1 MYREHPN
8 IEHLR
13 EMANRNL
20 EQFIHYTYRLCLFN
34 SYLWDEITLLN
45 PKIQH
50 LENLLAKNSTNSS
63 MPPSTDG
70 FKRQLKTKSLR
81 KKSDKAPGAQK
92 GHKGST
98 LEMRDK
104 PDEIIHHKLNEC
116 PVCKKVSV
124 QKSGIR
130 TRRVEFI

>member
-20 EQFIHYTYRLCLFN
+20 EQFIHYTYRLSLFN
-34 SYLWDEITLLN
+34 TALWDEVTQLH

-50 LENLLAKNSTNSS
+50 LEILLAKNSTTSS

-70 FKRQLKTKSLR
+70 LKRQLKTKSLR
-81 KKSDKAPGAQK
+81 EESDKKPGAQK

-98 LEMRDK
+98 LEMGDK
-104 PDEIIHHKLNEC
+104 PDEIIH
-116 PVCKKVSV
+116 
-124 QKSGIR
+124 QKITSL
-130 TRRVEFI
+130 TALTY